1 MPGRELALS
10 ACSVPFRRRDA
21 VLKAGSERVR
31 LDIGPL
37 APPQARGL
45 RVMAADGGAE
55 LEMAGPWLLVCVLF
69 LMLLAL
75 LLILAVGLRASLLG
89 IVASFVVPS
98 MLFLV
103 LLTYGDGGTNLVR
116 VWRFTPGRVSREF
129 RLPLPRAIWLR
140 VFDHVSELEIGHCL
154 FTTGLLGGRQLEGGH
169 DDTLRFRTTIAPHPV
184 AIVTRAMPY
193 SGAIL
198 RGNLLTQDQ
207 ADKIAGDIHPDV
219 LAIASLIARTV
230 GVPLHVA
237 ERTRWVGND
246 FAG

>member
-1 MPGRELALS
+1 LALS

-129 RLPLPRAIWLR
+129 RLPLPRHLAAGVRSRQRARDRPLSLHDRTPWGTAI
-140 VFDHVSELEIGHCL
+140 
-154 FTTGLLGGRQLEGGH
+154 GGW
-169 DDTLRFRTTIAPHPV
+169 
-184 AIVTRAMPY
+184 
-193 SGAIL
+193 
-198 RGNLLTQDQ
+198 
-207 ADKIAGDIHPDV
+207 
-219 LAIASLIARTV
+219 AR
-230 GVPLHVA
+230 
-237 ERTRWVGND
+237 
-246 FAG
+246 